1 MARSGIF
8 IIFFLL
14 LLSPGTAIFAQQNGD
29 TLHTNSP
36 DTLTALTDTFHLKE
50 QLKKSDTLV
59 VTSSPVGSS
68 KKNVL
73 ALDTTVK
80 YNPKVAMLRS
90 AILPGWG
97 QWYNKKYW
105 KIPIIYGALGVSAGV
120 FFYNLKT
127 YRLLREAVIL
137 RSDTIP
143 GNDVLVD
150 PQFINLSTPSLRLYR
165 NSFRQNIDYSV
176 LAFLVLWGLNVVD
189 ATVDAHLKAFDV
201 SPNITMKVR
210 PSFNYMA
217 NAGISLVFSF
227 KDKSSKPLLPL
238 P

>member
-1 MARSGIF
+1 MVRSGIF
-8 IIFFLL
+8 IILVLL
-14 LLSPGTAIFAQQNGD
+14 LLAPGTPIFAQQNGD
-29 TLHTNSP
+29 TLHTNKP

-50 QLKKSDTLV
+50 QLNKSDTLV

-68 KKNVL
+68 EKDVL

-105 KIPIIYGALGVSAGV
+105 KIPIIYGALGISAGV

-127 YRLLREAVIL
+127 YRLLRNAVIYRAANTHEDSL
-137 RSDTIP
+137 
-143 GNDVLVD
+143 LVA
-150 PQFINLSTPSLRLYR
+150 PEFRNLSTQFLRTNR
-165 NSFRQNIDYSV
+165 NIFRQNIDYSV

-201 SPNITMKVR
+201 SPDIGMKLR
-210 PSFNYMA
+210 PNLSTN
-217 NAGISLVFSF
+217 NAGVSLVFFF
-227 KDKSSKPLLPL
+227 KDKTTKPLLPL